1 MPKKPFSGK
10 AKKAQLQAKRERKA
24 GGSVGEV
31 SRNLNLLMTVKNDGE
46 EEVTKVEEDLTSSSK
61 SSRYKLKFKVE
72 SKKELA
78 ESREKSQQKISKVED
93 QSATTEM
100 YFDSYHDFPV
110 RQTWKED
117 WSKQRLEMTEQKYFR
132 EYVDEIMSKVKDEDS
147 PECYSYFEL
156 NLETWRQL
164 WRVIELS
171 DIILMVVDVR
181 FVTATFPPAL
191 YHYIVKEKQKHF
203 ILVLNKCDLV
213 EPELPAAWKH
223 YLEEK
228 FPELFVVFFTSYP
241 SYNSIRQGD
250 LRYHNNNNLIIMFSL
265 VPEDMV

>member
-1 MPKKPFSGK
+1 MPRKPFSGK

-24 GGSVGEV
+24 GGSVGELG
-31 SRNLNLLMTVKNDGE
+31 RNLNILMKVKNDGE
-46 EEVTKVEEDLTSSSK
+46 EEDTKVEEDQKSTSR

-78 ESREKSQQKISKVED
+78 ESRERSHQKIIKVSD
-93 QSATTEM
+93 PSATTEM

-110 RQTWKED
+110 RQNWEEG
-117 WSKQRLEMTEQKYFR
+117 WSKQKLEMTEQKYFR
-132 EYVDEIMSKVKDEDS
+132 EYVDKIISQDEDEDS
-147 PECYSYFEL
+147 PESYSYFEL
-156 NLETWRQL
+156 NLETWRQF

-191 YHYIVKEKQKHF
+191 YHYIVTEKKKHF

-223 YLEEK
+223 YLQEK
-228 FPELFVVFFTSYP
+228 FPELFVVFFTSFP
-241 SYNSIRQGD
+241 AYNSIRQGD
-250 LRYHNNNNLIIMFSL
+250 RRNHNLII
-265 VPEDMV
+265 